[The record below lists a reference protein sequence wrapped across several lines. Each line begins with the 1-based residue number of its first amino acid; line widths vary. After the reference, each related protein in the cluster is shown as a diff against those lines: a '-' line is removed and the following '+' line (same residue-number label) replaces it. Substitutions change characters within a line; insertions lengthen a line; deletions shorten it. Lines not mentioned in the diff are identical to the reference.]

1 MANQQPLAER
11 LRPSSFDEF
20 IGQSSIWSPSSPLR
34 KMVDRD
40 AFHAL
45 IFWGPPGVGK
55 TTLAQLIGSAS
66 GHPLQYLSAVH
77 ASVKDLRNV
86 FAASEE
92 GHIMGDKSIL
102 LFLDEVHRLSK
113 SQQDVLLPALE
124 KGIVK
129 FIGATTENPSF
140 EVNNAIL
147 SRSLVF
153 RFEKLTKAELSKLLR
168 SALQRMDTG
177 TDVPDET
184 VELLADSADGDGRK
198 ALNLLEAL
206 LATIPEDRLGVVQP
220 EDLKAFR
227 EQFLRN
233 YDKKG
238 EHHYDVISALIKSMR
253 ASHPD
258 AAIYYLARMI
268 DGGEDPIFIARR
280 LVIFAAEDVGIAN
293 PNALILAQAA
303 MQATHLVGY
312 PEARIILAEVVC
324 YLAGS
329 PKSNAS
335 YNAIGEALAAVQETG
350 ALEPPLHLR
359 NAVTNLM
366 KNLGYGKG
374 YLYPHDDLDASR
386 HLTYL
391 PQQLAGRKYYRP
403 KGIGAEKQLLAWLE
417 RFRPVK
423 D

>member
-1 MANQQPLAER
+1 MTNLPPLAEK
-11 LRPSSFDEF
+11 LRPTRYEDF
-20 IGQSSIWSPSSPLR
+20 IGQTTIWGPGSALR
-34 KMVDRD
+34 QMVERD
-40 AFHAL
+40 AFHSL

-55 TTLAQLIGSAS
+55 TTLANLIGSTS
-66 GHPLQYLSAVH
+66 GHPLKYLSAVH
-77 ASVKDLRNV
+77 ASVKDMRAV
-86 FAASEE
+86 FAESEE
-92 GHIMGDKSIL
+92 DIAFGRKSSL

-124 KGIVK
+124 KGSVK

-153 RFEKLTKAELSKLLR
+153 RFEKLSRAEIAKMIR
-168 SALQRMDTG
+168 SALLRMNSS
-177 TDVPDET
+177 VEIADET
-184 VELLADSADGDGRK
+184 IDMLADSADGDGRK

-206 LATIPEDRLGVVQP
+206 LATIPKGREGKVEPDDVK
-220 EDLKAFR
+220 EFR
-227 EQFLRN
+227 NQFLRN
-233 YDKKG
+233 YDKRG
-238 EHHYDVISALIKSMR
+238 EQHYDVISALIKSMR

-293 PNALILAQAA
+293 PNALILAQSA
-303 MQATHLVGY
+303 MQAVHMVGY

-335 YNAIGEALAAVQETG
+335 YLAIDEALNVVKKTG
-350 ALEPPLHLR
+350 GLEVPLHLR
-359 NAVTNLM
+359 NAVTSLM

-386 HLTYL
+386 ELPYL
-391 PQQLAGRKYYRP
+391 PQELRGRRFYEP
-403 KGIGAEKQLLAWLE
+403 KGHGAEKQLMAWLE
-417 RFRPVK
+417 RFRPNK